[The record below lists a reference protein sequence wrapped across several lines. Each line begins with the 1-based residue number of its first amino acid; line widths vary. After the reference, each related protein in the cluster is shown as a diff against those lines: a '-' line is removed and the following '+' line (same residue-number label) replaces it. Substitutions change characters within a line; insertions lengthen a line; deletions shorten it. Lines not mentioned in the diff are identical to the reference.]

1 MGSCAIC
8 RDDTFASLIPRLSY
22 IDGDLRDV
30 TTFAR
35 VRVAL
40 GAVRHPLHY
49 LAIPPSLFAA
59 TVQGLAHAGCTQSA
73 HVAVEKPFGHDLA
86 SAQELNAVLRGIFDE
101 PAILRVDH
109 FLAKEPLQ
117 SLLYFRCANTFVE
130 PLWNR
135 EHIRSVQIT
144 MAEDFGVGT
153 RGQFYDH
160 VGATQDVVQN
170 HVLQVLAMLAMEP
183 PAAAD
188 AEAMHAS
195 RIRLLEAVRP
205 VAEADAVRGQYTGY
219 RDIEGVA
226 PDSNTETFV
235 ALRLA
240 IESARWRGVTTTE
253 AWVEL
258 QPPAQTLYTKL
269 ADVLAD
275 HFRFRLGPGSVETV
289 VGGSLK
295 QRGAGMIGEAV
306 AFKVHQDD
314 DYDSDAY
321 VRLLGDALMGD
332 RTVFDRAPA
341 IEAAWRIVA
350 ALQDRTRPAE
360 PYEPGT
366 WGPASADRPFG
377 LSGHWH
383 NPEP

>member
-1 MGSCAIC
+1 MLEAPSDALVLFGASGDLAAKMIYPALQELQANGRLMVPIIGVGRAGWDHARFVEHVRASLDSYDRV
-8 RDDTFASLIPRLSY
+8 RDDTFASLIPRLRY

-109 FLAKEPLQ
+109 FLANEPLQ
-117 SLLYFRCANTFVE
+117 SLLYLRCANTFVE
-130 PLWNR
+130 PLCNR

-195 RIRLLEAVRP
+195 RIRLLEA
-205 VAEADAVRGQYTGY
+205 
-219 RDIEGVA
+219 
-226 PDSNTETFV
+226 
-235 ALRLA
+235 
-240 IESARWRGVTTTE
+240 
-253 AWVEL
+253 
-258 QPPAQTLYTKL
+258 
-269 ADVLAD
+269 
-275 HFRFRLGPGSVETV
+275 
-289 VGGSLK
+289 
-295 QRGAGMIGEAV
+295 
-306 AFKVHQDD
+306 
-314 DYDSDAY
+314 
-321 VRLLGDALMGD
+321 
-332 RTVFDRAPA
+332 
-341 IEAAWRIVA
+341 
-350 ALQDRTRPAE
+350 
-360 PYEPGT
+360 
-366 WGPASADRPFG
+366 
-377 LSGHWH
+377 
-383 NPEP
+383 